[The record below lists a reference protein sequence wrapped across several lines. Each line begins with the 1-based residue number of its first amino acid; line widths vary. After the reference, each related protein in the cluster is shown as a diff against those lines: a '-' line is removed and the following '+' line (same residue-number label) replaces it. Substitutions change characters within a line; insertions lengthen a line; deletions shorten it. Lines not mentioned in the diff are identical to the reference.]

1 MDTSVKTKIL
11 LVDDEADILFVL
23 EQGLIDFGYHVR
35 VANSVDEALTVLSS
49 WEPDFIVSDYSMPEK
64 TGLDLLERVQ
74 LTLPNFIRE
83 GRFAILT
90 GNVSFVEH
98 HSHALE
104 IPVLEKPVSFERLV
118 TLFSSQSNPWKSTT
132 SVQAQK

>member
-74 LTLPNFIRE
+74 LKSPEFIRE

-104 IPVLEKPVSFERLV
+104 IPVMEKPVSFERLV
-118 TLFSSQSNPWKSTT
+118 TLFSSQSNPWKSTAA
-132 SVQAQK
+132 VQAEK